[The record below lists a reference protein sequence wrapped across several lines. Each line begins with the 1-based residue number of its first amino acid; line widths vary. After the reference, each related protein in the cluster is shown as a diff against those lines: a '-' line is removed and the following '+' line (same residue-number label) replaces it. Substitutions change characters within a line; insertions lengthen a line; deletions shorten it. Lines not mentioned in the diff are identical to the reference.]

1 MKDMLHE
8 ELVTK
13 DRELTELLV
22 QVVQNQRN
30 NAKTLIKLIVILSIC
45 FTVIIASMIVG
56 FFWYES
62 QFEYVDTYTYS
73 EETTQEVDGD
83 NATINNIEGNQ
94 YNDNAVHNENEG
106 EGE

>member
-62 QFEYVDTYTYS
+62 QFEYVDTYTYT

-83 NATINNIEGNQ
+83 NATINNVEGNQ
-94 YNDNAVHNENEG
+94 YNDSAIHNESKG

>member
-62 QFEYVDTYTYS
+62 QFDYVDTYTYS

-83 NATINNIEGNQ
+83 NATNGF
-94 YNDNAVHNENEG
+94 
-106 EGE
+106 

>member
-62 QFEYVDTYTYS
+62 QFDYVDTYTYS

-94 YNDNAVHNENEG
+94 YNDNAIHNESEG
-106 EGE
+106 KGE

>member
-62 QFEYVDTYTYS
+62 QFDYVDTYTYS

-94 YNDNAVHNENEG
+94 YNDNAVHNESEDEG
-106 EGE
+106 E

>member
-62 QFEYVDTYTYS
+62 QFDYVDTYTYS

-94 YNDNAVHNENEG
+94 YNDNAVHNEGKG

>member
-94 YNDNAVHNENEG
+94 YNDNAVHNESEG

>member
-30 NAKTLIKLIVILSIC
+30 NAKTLIKLIVVLSIC

-94 YNDNAVHNENEG
+94 YNDNAVHNEGEG